1 MMKVLDTVCKLYTP
15 SKNEIVD
22 SEIVSQEPFL
32 KDELWI
38 AEFLKKLYH
47 DKGFIIKTDQ
57 KLSSNETITTDMFH
71 VPDYKQ
77 ITDWVPRWDATTAL
91 IKTIEWHQA
100 RERGANMQRYSF
112 NQIDTF
118 LNQ

>member
-1 MMKVLDTVCKLYTP
+1 
-15 SKNEIVD
+15 
-22 SEIVSQEPFL
+22 
-32 KDELWI
+32 
-38 AEFLKKLYH
+38 
-47 DKGFIIKTDQ
+47 
-57 KLSSNETITTDMFH
+57 MFH